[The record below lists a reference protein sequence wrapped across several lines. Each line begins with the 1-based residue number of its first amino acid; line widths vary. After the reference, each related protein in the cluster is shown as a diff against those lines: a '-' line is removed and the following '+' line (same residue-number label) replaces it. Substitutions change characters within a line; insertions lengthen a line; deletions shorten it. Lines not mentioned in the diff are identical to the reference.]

1 MVIYKLK
8 LRCHSFSACLL
19 LTLGRFLFNVFYICL
34 ALDSSNWIK
43 ICLDSSSRILELHSL
58 MSFWLFCRWLWTSLC
73 PVCQVCHMIIFCS
86 FGIFVFLL
94 RSTLFCFSFEYCR
107 FSYLAIRSD
116 YALSIWASPAKF
128 KQFRPI
134 YRFFK
139 PEKLSQTQEITETF
153 TKFCLEADFQTWFH
167 FGCVFFLT
175 NKNKQFIHI

>member
-86 FGIFVFLL
+86 FGIFEFLL

-107 FSYLAIRSD
+107 FSYLAMRNLVKPKKSQKHSQSFVWKLISKPG
-116 YALSIWASPAKF
+116 SI
-128 KQFRPI
+128 
-134 YRFFK
+134 
-139 PEKLSQTQEITETF
+139 LV
-153 TKFCLEADFQTWFH
+153 
-167 FGCVFFLT
+167 VFFFEQIKINSLYT
-175 NKNKQFIHI
+175 YRRHHLPGQRYFVVITWWKLICN